1 MPINQTSLQVNV
13 RVNLSNTVNVSV
25 PRASI
30 TNNSITTLKSQ
41 FAPASID
48 TLAELGDVITG
59 SPQDGDLLVYDSSLN
74 KYVIQQLES
83 IDGGSF

>member
-1 MPINQTSLQVNV
+1 MPINQTALQVNV

-41 FAPASID
+41 FASID

-74 KYVIQQLES
+74 KYVVQQLES

>member
-1 MPINQTSLQVNV
+1 MPINQTALQVNV

-41 FAPASID
+41 FASID
-48 TLAELGDVITG
+48 TLAELGDVIIG

-74 KYVIQQLES
+74 KYVIQQLCMLKQHVC
-83 IDGGSF
+83 

>member
-41 FAPASID
+41 FAPVSID
-48 TLAELGDVITG
+48 TLAELSDVITG

>member
-1 MPINQTSLQVNV
+1 MPINQSSLQVNV
-13 RVNLSNTVNVSV
+13 KVNLSNNINVSV

-41 FAPASID
+41 FNNVD
-48 TLAELGDVITG
+48 TLAELGDVIIGT
-59 SPQDGDLLVYDSSLN
+59 PQDGDTLVYDSSLN
-74 KYVIQQLES
+74 KYVIQQLEF